1 MNTSCQTCT
10 HWRKVAYKGLSNT
23 IVAND
28 VGECRGGPPVA
39 DFKWARTRGVD
50 TCANW
55 TAVQG
60 KVGAVRSAAPRQTD
74 IFEAGAPGA
83 GPAAVVLAYEV
94 AAPGSTPTAP
104 GPASISSQAEPPRN
118 TRKTRKDNP

>member
-10 HWRKVAYKGLSNT
+10 HWRRVPYKGLSNS

-50 TCANW
+50 TCADW
-55 TAVQG
+55 TAIQG
-60 KVGAVRSAAPRQTD
+60 KLATVRSEAHRQTD

-83 GPAAVVLAYEV
+83 GPAVAALACDA
-94 AAPGSTPTAP
+94 AAPGSTPTAT
-104 GPASISSQAEPPRN
+104 GPASILSQAEPPRN
-118 TRKTRKDNP
+118 TRKTRKE